1 MAELSERDKQ
11 LIFGEKRAS
20 NDLVEHIKEDDNT
33 PAKKL
38 ASFESQ
44 KLTAIFL
51 ALTGLAVL
59 VGNFFLSGPVVSLE
73 KALSGSLLLIGVV
86 WFIYLGFA
94 MRRLRASVVHA
105 A

>member
-11 LIFGEKRAS
+11 LIFGDKRAS
-20 NDLVEHIKEDDNT
+20 ADLVEHIKEDDNT

-38 ASFESQ
+38 ASCESQ

-59 VGNFFLSGPVVSLE
+59 VGNFFLSGPVVSIE
-73 KALSGSLLLIGVV
+73 KALSGSLLLIGVA

-94 MRRLRASVVHA
+94 AKRLRASIVHA